1 MKSMQDVLNFYA
13 SPKVMKS
20 RLKMIATCGCG
31 LIDPEEEE
39 YISSDVG
46 YFCDEVCM
54 VKAMDGKWISDDK
67 VRIDDEVFSLSQLK
81 KKWNARYVN

>member
-13 SPKVMKS
+13 APKVMNR
-20 RLKMIATCGCG
+20 RLKIVATCGCG

-46 YFCDEVCM
+46 YFCDDVCM
-54 VKAMDGKWISDDK
+54 VKAMDGKWISDER

-81 KKWNARYVN
+81 KKWRVTHVN

>member
-1 MKSMQDVLNFYA
+1 
-13 SPKVMKS
+13 
-20 RLKMIATCGCG
+20 
-31 LIDPEEEE
+31 
-39 YISSDVG
+39 
-46 YFCDEVCM
+46 M